1 MTPLRQR
8 MIEDMQLRN
17 FATTTQR
24 SYIHYVADFAKH
36 FNRSPQDLDLEAV
49 RQYQLH
55 LAQERKLS
63 PQSINTFVSA
73 VQFLYLVT
81 LEMPWEKHDFPRA
94 RLEEKL
100 PVVLAPDEVQRF
112 LDQVT
117 GVKHRAVLL
126 TCYGSGVR
134 ISEAVSLKLS
144 DIDSHRMLIRV
155 EHGKGGKDRYSMLSP
170 CLLEILRAYCRILRP
185 AGPWLFPSWRPHL
198 HLTAGAVQTVCR
210 EAWQRSGLGKR
221 VTPHMLRHS
230 FATHLLERGVDTRVI
245 QALLG
250 HSRIDTTA
258 RYVAVSPATV
268 SAAASPLDQLLKPP
282 KGKRAKR

>member
-73 VQFLYLVT
+73 VQCLYLVT

-268 SAAASPLDQLLKPP
+268 SATASPLDQLLKPP

>member
-1 MTPLRQR
+1 ML
-8 MIEDMQLRN
+8 EDMQIRN

-24 SYIHYVADFAKH
+24 SYIHYVAEFAKH

-49 RQYQLH
+49 RQYQLYM
-55 LAQERKLS
+55 AQDRKLS

-73 VQFLYLVT
+73 VQFLYLTT
-81 LEMPWEKHDFPRA
+81 LEMPWEAKDFPRA

-112 LDQVT
+112 FDHVT
-117 GVKHRAVLL
+117 GLKHRAALL
-126 TCYGSGVR
+126 TCYGAGLR
-134 ISEAVSLKLS
+134 ISEAVAVKHS
-144 DIDSHRMLIRV
+144 DIDSKRMLLRV
-155 EHGKGGKDRYSMLSP
+155 EHGKGGKDRYAMLSP
-170 CLLEILRAYCRILRP
+170 CLLEVLRAYFRMLRP
-185 AGPWLFPSWRPHL
+185 AEPWLFPSWRPHL
-198 HLTAGAVQTVCR
+198 HLGASAVQTACR
-210 EAWQRSGLGKR
+210 DAWKRSGLGKR

-258 RYVAVSPATV
+258 RYTAVSPATIG
-268 SAAASPLDQLLKPP
+268 ATESPLDRLLKPAASKP
-282 KGKRAKR
+282 AKGKRAPR

>member
-268 SAAASPLDQLLKPP
+268 SATASPLDQLLKPSKSKRP
-282 KGKRAKR
+282 KR